1 MDTEDTFL
9 GQRLVEQAGQH
20 PGEAGFFPISD
31 GIEALAARLLL
42 AGHAERTIDAQYYLI
57 KNDHTGNAFISVLLQ
72 AADRG
77 VRVRLLVDDMFTG
90 GYDAGMAALDS
101 HPNFEIRIFN
111 PFARRSARAV
121 DGLTSFSRINRRMHN
136 KSFTVDN
143 QITIIGGRNIADEYF
158 GAREDAKFGDLDV
171 IGIGGVVQDVS
182 EMFDSYWNHERAA
195 PIAAFA
201 KMPEDSAAQLQLL
214 RERLEESRQSIMDT
228 IYAEAVKDQVLEYVE
243 VDTSGFIWAPYTLAV
258 DSPDKTYKKKA
269 GEVASITTPLR
280 ESLLSANSEAIIVS
294 PYFVPRKKGVEALTA
309 MQASG
314 VDVIVITN
322 SLAANNQASVHGGIL
337 GHLRERSY
345 RCGAREDAKFG
356 DLDVIGIGG
365 VVQDVSEMFDSYWN
379 HERAAPIA
387 AFAKMPEDS
396 AAQLQ
401 LLRERLEESRQS
413 IMDTIYAEAV
423 KDQVLE
429 YVEVDTSG
437 FIWAP
442 YTLAVDSPD
451 KTYKKKAG
459 EVASITTP
467 LRESLLSANS
477 EAIIVSPYFVP
488 RKKGVE
494 ALTAMQASGVD
505 VIVITNSLAANNQA
519 SVHGG
524 YAPSRKPLLKAGVRI
539 FEVRPDAEIAGSEL
553 VAASGAK
560 ATLHTKAFF
569 IDRREAF
576 IGSFNFDPRSANI
589 NTELGVIIRSPE
601 LAEEFSERI
610 MKALPKN
617 TYEVFL
623 NEKGKLRWRG
633 FENGEEV
640 IFDKEPQTTGWQ
652 RFVAGFMRILPIRG
666 QL

>member
-1 MDTEDTFL
+1 MRRACLIVATALLCGCASVDFDYPKPESHALMDTEDTFL
-9 GQRLVEQAGQH
+9 GQQLVGNASQD

-31 GIEALAARLLL
+31 GIDALAARLLL
-42 AGHAERTIDAQYYLI
+42 AGRAERTLDAQYYLI
-57 KNDHTGNAFISVLLQ
+57 KNDHTGNAFVNVLLQ

-136 KSFTVDN
+136 KSFTIDN

-171 IGIGGVVQDVS
+171 VGIGPVVQDVS

-201 KMPEDSAAQLQLL
+201 KVPEDPVAQLKLL
-214 RERLEESRQSIMDT
+214 RERLDESRQSILT
-228 IYAEAVKDQVLEYVE
+228 SRYAAAVREQVLHYVD
-243 VDTSGFIWAPYTLAV
+243 VDTSSFTWAPYSLAV

-269 GEVASITTPLR
+269 KEVASITTPLR
-280 ESLLSANSEAIIVS
+280 ESLSSATSEAIIVS
-294 PYFVPRKKGVEALTA
+294 PYFVPRKAGIEALSA

-314 VDVIVITN
+314 V
-322 SLAANNQASVHGGIL
+322 Q
-337 GHLRERSY
+337 
-345 RCGAREDAKFG
+345 
-356 DLDVIGIGG
+356 
-365 VVQDVSEMFDSYWN
+365 
-379 HERAAPIA
+379 
-387 AFAKMPEDS
+387 
-396 AAQLQ
+396 
-401 LLRERLEESRQS
+401 
-413 IMDTIYAEAV
+413 
-423 KDQVLE
+423 
-429 YVEVDTSG
+429 
-437 FIWAP
+437 
-442 YTLAVDSPD
+442 
-451 KTYKKKAG
+451 
-459 EVASITTP
+459 
-467 LRESLLSANS
+467 
-477 EAIIVSPYFVP
+477 
-488 RKKGVE
+488 
-494 ALTAMQASGVD
+494 

-539 FEVRPDAEIAGSEL
+539 FEVRPDADISGSEL

-569 IDRREAF
+569 VDRREAF

-601 LAEEFSERI
+601 LAEVFSERI

-633 FENGEEV
+633 LENDEEV
-640 IFDKEPQTTGWQ
+640 VFDKEPQTTGWQ